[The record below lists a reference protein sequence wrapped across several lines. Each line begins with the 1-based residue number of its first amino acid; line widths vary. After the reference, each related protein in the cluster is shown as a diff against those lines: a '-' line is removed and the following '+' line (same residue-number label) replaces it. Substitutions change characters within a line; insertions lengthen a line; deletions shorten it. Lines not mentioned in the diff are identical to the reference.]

1 MITADDAD
9 VSEPWIDG
17 LALERQHAED
27 ALIDAAQ
34 RLAADEALER
44 LDAEREFANGERA
57 LAAEAAGAKTLSTVH
72 PRADGSLR
80 ARREQARRSHAQRRR
95 VAGQRGR

>member
-9 VSEPWIDG
+9 FSEPWIDG
-17 LALERQHAED
+17 LAFERQHAED
-27 ALIDAAQ
+27 ALMDAAQ

-57 LAAEAAGAKTLSTVH
+57 LA
-72 PRADGSLR
+72 
-80 ARREQARRSHAQRRR
+80 
-95 VAGQRGR
+95 